1 MSFPKIGL
9 TYSPEFANKGQDL
22 PSKFSPNCGSLFFR
36 ICIKRSLA
44 TVLPEKPNRKSE
56 QDSRRNWHWL
66 CVFDWVPKLKKKSS
80 SRRTHGFLQELKC
93 LKSPKQSLFKLK
105 FRLINQNKG
114 QIYHWAKISK
124 KCGIFCVR
132 KLMKNDRNCFQC
144 SIFNN

>member
-1 MSFPKIGL
+1 MSG
-9 TYSPEFANKGQDL
+9 
-22 PSKFSPNCGSLFFR
+22 KFSPNCGSLFFR

-80 SRRTHGFLQELKC
+80 SRRTHGYLQELKC

-114 QIYHWAKISK
+114 QLYHWVFIVPK
-124 KCGIFCVR
+124 FR
-132 KLMKNDRNCFQC
+132 KNVVFSVFENWWKM
-144 SIFNN
+144 IEIVFNAQFLIIRID